1 MSVYHGFIRNEKKD
15 SLSHNM
21 MYSYRHP
28 SGFSLAVILKPGF
41 HKRCAYLGVPCGAMD
56 QTFYAAA
63 PEPSFTGSDSPAEL
77 IRVPAGT
84 AHFMEYTVFG
94 RQPESGW
101 GLKQELSA
109 LGVEANAY
117 TDYAATVFYF
127 SCVDNFALALRQY
140 FQAVCNPQISLTK
153 IAAVRDIILCEIDM
167 YADNPYNRLYKTAM
181 SNAYHQPNLAD
192 LWGSPETVLN
202 IKEADLKA
210 VAAAFYQP
218 SALSLAIA
226 GDFSE
231 PEIRDILDMLADL
244 ISQMAVTGGGRPIM
258 QPEPDTVRVAEA
270 TIFDDVENEG
280 FAIAL
285 KNPRINSQT
294 PLDGGARS
302 LHEMAGQVFFDSL
315 LGEASPLYQTLYSE
329 GLINESFFV
338 EYNCDR
344 TFACLMLGGETATPE
359 RAAERVL
366 QGLSTA
372 VLQQQYDPLLFD
384 SLNRALAGA
393 FLRSLD
399 RVDQC
404 CDRALKARMR
414 NIDLLD
420 YASIFSRINLE
431 DTIQAMSF
439 VSSPDVAARVYLHKG

>member
-41 HKRCAYLGVPCGAMD
+41 NKRCAYLGVPYGAID
-56 QTFYAAA
+56 QAFYAAG
-63 PEPSFTGSDSPAEL
+63 PEPVYPASEHQTDL

-84 AHFMEYTVFG
+84 AHFMEYNVFG
-94 RQPESGW
+94 RQPDSGW
-101 GLKQELSA
+101 GLKQEMSA

-127 SCVDNFALALRQY
+127 SCVDNFLLSLRQY
-140 FQAVCNPQISLTK
+140 FQAICNPQISGAKTR
-153 IAAVRDIILCEIDM
+153 AVRDIILSEIDM

-181 SNAYHQPNLAD
+181 SNAYHQHNMAD
-192 LWGSPETVLN
+192 LWGSPETVQA
-202 IKEADLKA
+202 IKEADLQA
-210 VAAAFYQP
+210 VAASFYQP
-218 SALSLAIA
+218 SAISLAIA
-226 GDFSE
+226 GDFTE
-231 PEIRDILDMLADL
+231 PEIRDILDMLAEQ
-244 ISQMAVTGGGRPIM
+244 INQTVVTAGGRPVS
-258 QPEPDTVRVAEA
+258 QPEPDAVRVAEK
-270 TIFDDVENEG
+270 TIYDEVENEG

-285 KNPRINSQT
+285 KNPRVNSQS
-294 PLDGGARS
+294 PLDGAARS

-344 TFACLMLGGETATPE
+344 TFACLMLGGETAAPE

-366 QGLSTA
+366 QGLRTA

-384 SLNRALAGA
+384 SLTRALAGA

-414 NIDLLD
+414 NIDLFD
-420 YASIFSRINLE
+420 YASIFTRINLE

-439 VSSPDVAARVYLHKG
+439 VSSPDVAARVYLHKR